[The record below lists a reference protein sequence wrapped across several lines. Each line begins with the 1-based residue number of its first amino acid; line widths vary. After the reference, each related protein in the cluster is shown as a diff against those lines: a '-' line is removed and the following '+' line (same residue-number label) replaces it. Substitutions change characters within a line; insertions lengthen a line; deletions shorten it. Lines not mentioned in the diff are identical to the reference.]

1 FAPGEVDGYDDL
13 DLAGDIGT
21 PKIVSNLRATARRG
35 DWSATYYMQYSSST
49 DASRFANAEISYYG
63 EDNAYR
69 DIKFEAWWQHN
80 LSFLYQQDR
89 WDFLIGVNN
98 IFDEKPDLVSA
109 GAAGA
114 VNTHGNFPINGTQA

>member
-1 FAPGEVDGYDDL
+1 NLESQTTRQRKNVLQLFAPGEVDGYDDL
-13 DLAGDIGT
+13 DVVGDIGT

-35 DWSATYYMQYSSST
+35 DWSATYYMQYASST

-80 LSFLYQQDR
+80 LSFLISRYA
-89 WDFLIGVNN
+89 LSS
-98 IFDEKPDLVSA
+98 P
-109 GAAGA
+109 
-114 VNTHGNFPINGTQA
+114 